1 VGYTARVL
9 VAPGTLVVYAD
20 IGCPWAHVAV
30 HRLHTA
36 RARLGLE
43 EQVQFDHRA
52 FALELANER
61 PTPRLTLESEIPVT
75 SGLES
80 DAGWQLWQGPAHEYP
95 VSTLL
100 ALEAVQ
106 AAKEQGRGASERLD
120 RNLRRAMFG
129 ESRCIT
135 MLHVVLD
142 VARQSDVDVD
152 VLRDALEQ
160 GTSRQAVHRQHH
172 EAEASTVV
180 KGSPHVFAP
189 GGMHAHNPGV
199 NMHWDGGHGGKGFP
213 VVDHDDPT
221 AVEPL
226 LQAAAAT
233 TTPVSR
239 K

>member
-1 VGYTARVL
+1 ML
-9 VAPGTLVVYAD
+9 VSPGTLVVYAD

-30 HRLHTA
+30 HRLHEA
-36 RARLGLE
+36 RARLGLDDK
-43 EQVQFDHRA
+43 VRLDHRV

-61 PTPRLTLESEIPVT
+61 PTPKLTLESEVPVT

-80 DAGWQLWQGPAHEYP
+80 DAGWQLWQRPPHEYP

-106 AAKEQGRGASERLD
+106 AAKEQGLDASERLD
-120 RNLRRAMFG
+120 RNLRRAFFG
-129 ESRCIT
+129 ESRCIA

-142 VARQSDVDVD
+142 VAGASELDVGA
-152 VLRDALEQ
+152 LRHALEA
-160 GTSRQAVHRQHH
+160 GAARASVHEQHRA
-172 EAEASTVV
+172 AEDDDVV
-180 KGSPHVFAP
+180 KGSPHVLAP

-199 NMHWDGGHGGKGFP
+199 TMHWDGGHGGTGFP

-226 LQAAAAT
+226 LKQAAATA
-233 TTPVSR
+233 
-239 K
+239 

>member
-1 VGYTARVL
+1 VL

-30 HRLHTA
+30 HRLHAA

-43 EQVQFDHRA
+43 GQVRFDHRA
-52 FALELANER
+52 FALELANGR
-61 PTPRLTLESEIPVT
+61 PTPKLTLESEIPVT

-80 DAGWQLWQGPAHEYP
+80 DAGWQLWQGKAYEYP
-95 VSTLL
+95 VSTLP

-106 AAKEQGRGASERLD
+106 AAKEQGLDASERLD
-120 RNLRRAMFG
+120 RNLRRAFFG

-135 MLHVVLD
+135 MLHVILD
-142 VARQSDVDVD
+142 VAAASDVDVD
-152 VLRDALEQ
+152 ALREALEA
-160 GTSRQAVHRQHH
+160 GAARAAVHEQHRA
-172 EAEASTVV
+172 AEADDVV

-199 NMHWDGGHGGKGFP
+199 TMHWDGEHGGLGFP
-213 VVDHDDPT
+213 VVDNDDPT

-226 LQAAAAT
+226 LEAAADS
-233 TTPVSR
+233 TPVSR

>member
-1 VGYTARVL
+1 VL
-9 VAPGTLVVYAD
+9 VSPGTLVIYSD

-36 RARLGLE
+36 RQRLGLE
-43 EQVQFDHRA
+43 AAVRFDHRA
-52 FALELANER
+52 FVLELANQR
-61 PTPRLTLESEIPVT
+61 PTPKLTLESEVPVT

-80 DAGWQLWQGPAHEYP
+80 DAGWQLWQGAVHEYP

-100 ALEAVQ
+100 ALESVQ
-106 AAKEQGRGASERLD
+106 AAKEQGLEASERLD
-120 RNLRRAMFG
+120 RALRKAFFG
-129 ESRCIT
+129 ESRCVT

-142 VARQSDVDVD
+142 VAAESGLDVGA
-152 VLRDALEQ
+152 LRGALEA
-160 GTSRQAVHRQHH
+160 GAARSAVHDQHRA
-172 EAEASTVV
+172 AEADDVV

-199 NMHWDGGHGGKGFP
+199 VMHWDGGHDGTGFP

-226 LQAAAAT
+226 LRAAASAAA
-233 TTPVSR
+233 
-239 K
+239 

>member
-1 VGYTARVL
+1 VL
-9 VAPGTLVVYAD
+9 VSPGTLIVYAD

-30 HRLHTA
+30 HRLHEA
-36 RARLGLE
+36 RARLRLDD
-43 EQVQFDHRA
+43 QVRFDHRA

-61 PTPRLTLESEIPVT
+61 PTPKLTLESEVPVT

-80 DAGWQLWQGPAHEYP
+80 DAGWELWQGPAFEYP

-106 AAKEQGRGASERLD
+106 AAKEEGLDASERLD
-120 RNLRRAMFG
+120 RNLRRAFFG
-129 ESRCIT
+129 ESRCIS

-142 VARQSDVDVD
+142 VAAASDVDVTA
-152 VLRDALEQ
+152 LRAALEA
-160 GTSRQAVHRQHH
+160 GTARAAVHEQHR
-172 EAEASTVV
+172 AATDDDVV

-199 NMHWDGGHGGKGFP
+199 TMHWDGGHGGTGFP

-226 LQAAAAT
+226 LKQAAATA
-233 TTPVSR
+233 
-239 K
+239 